1 MNFGS
6 AERYLLVFH
15 RNFIHRH
22 VLLMHYLPMILCIIY
37 PLLLYV
43 CLIFVYPCTNQ
54 FDFTLITCGGPCY
67 FFESSLSTAD
77 QLINIALPLTAATII
92 NITLLIRVLCQK
104 RRMKQQG
111 MWKKNR
117 RLVLQLLSFVVLH
130 NLVWLPLL
138 FATLIMLYGKVEDP
152 FFIQLNI
159 DILPY
164 GIYVVVLLCPCILIF
179 SLPELWPTFLIRRI
193 SSRTDIHAAHVTVPG
208 HRVD

>member
-1 MNFGS
+1 MELPLVLYNMYMRTAWSQTDLFCKYWSCLDYVCNVSILMLMNFGS

-15 RNFIHRH
+15 RHFIHRH
-22 VLLMHYLPMILCIIY
+22 VLLMHYLPMIICIIY

-67 FFESSLSTAD
+67 FYEPSLSTAD
-77 QLINIALPLTAATII
+77 QLTNIALPLIAATII
-92 NITLLIRVLCQK
+92 NVTLVIRVLCQK

-117 RLVLQLLSFVVLH
+117 RLVLQLLSFVILH

-138 FATLIMLYGKVEDP
+138 FATLIMLYTKVDDP
-152 FFIQLNI
+152 VSYFN
-159 DILPY
+159 
-164 GIYVVVLLCPCILIF
+164 
-179 SLPELWPTFLIRRI
+179 
-193 SSRTDIHAAHVTVPG
+193 
-208 HRVD
+208 